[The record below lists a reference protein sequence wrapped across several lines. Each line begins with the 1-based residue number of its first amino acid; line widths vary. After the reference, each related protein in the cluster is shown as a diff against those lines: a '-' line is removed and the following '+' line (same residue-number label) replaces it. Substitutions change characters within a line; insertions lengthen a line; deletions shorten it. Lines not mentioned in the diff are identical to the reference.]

1 MLKSD
6 VQNQKRQN
14 HKRVPGCKADVRGTD
29 LISKIIY
36 LSVPGERRNADRATF
51 FNLGGI
57 ASSI

>member
-1 MLKSD
+1 MLKSG

-14 HKRVPGCKADVRGTD
+14 HKRVRGHKTDIRGTD

-36 LSVPGERRNADRATF
+36 LSVAGERRNADRATF

-57 ASSI
+57 TSSI